1 MKDIVFRIEQL
12 LEDNKV
18 TGYKLSKATGISESV
33 ISRVRNRKLNPSYEV
48 LSRIAIYFNV
58 SKHWLE
64 TGEGEKSLSSD
75 SVSENHGFY
84 NPSAGRGPRRDRLQ
98 DYFGRKRQ
106 TDRRSG
112 SAPERQRRYHR
123 IVEKANIKTVI
134 NLLINKN
141 PAEYFAGFFILSYQS
156 M

>member
-84 NPSAGRGPRRDRLQ
+84 NPSAGRGPVVETVYKTILDEKDKRIEDLEARLK
-98 DYFGRKRQ
+98 DKE
-106 TDRRSG
+106 DII
-112 SAPERQRRYHR
+112 A
-123 IVEKANIKTVI
+123 
-134 NLLINKN
+134 LLKKQISK
-141 PAEYFAGFFILSYQS
+141 Q
-156 M
+156 